1 MKIFID
7 SSKFLIDRIFRKIL
21 LVLFFSILSFVYLH
35 AQVAHPDL
43 DLNGRITWL
52 SDTRIRVEYDWT
64 DDSQL
69 KDWIPTNGSD
79 LVRGNR
85 SVTIRGG
92 VASVHS
98 MVWKQFIRC
107 SRISAEGAKAVNSS
121 NAHLNFITNVAGWN
135 GYNFNPPEIIGV
147 IYKAT
152 GNLFTENANSYSL
165 GSPNISLGAN
175 YNIDVNISETAVTTR
190 SSSDNIVYSHNLSS
204 PPDPG
209 RQVAI
214 GGWGGD
220 TEWGKVI
227 IEGEIDILWQTPS
240 DMIDII
246 TAGASFNPVIE
257 LEGNAVV
264 EWIFDDGTTSSS
276 STPDKNYGSP
286 GVRHNLMKIT
296 PWSALVGLNLGYD
309 GMDGGYG
316 DFAMVDKQN
325 VLEINN
331 LTLAGS
337 SLKYICAA
345 YSPLSELDL
354 REFPD
359 LEFIELLA
367 CQNLSSVL
375 LGTHNNLERLC
386 VEDCNLS
393 DLNISGCPVLK
404 DFRAALNRFPAIV
417 WGASGSELWHI
428 CVRSNPQFEADIPAM
443 TQFPLLQELLIW
455 DCNQTGNF
463 ECHSSVI
470 KRISANDNKYSDVD
484 LTGCTGLLTLEL
496 SGNILTQLD
505 IGAASSL
512 GDVDFSNCSLSQ
524 SLTDYVLQTID
535 GAGLSN
541 GVLDLA
547 GNSAPSASGMVH
559 YNNLRNRGWTVTIT
573 DPGQVIPVTSVIISG
588 AQGQSSINVP
598 GGTLQVSA
606 QVLPA
611 NATDR
616 SITWAIASGLGNA
629 SISTDGLVT
638 AIYDGTITVRGSSND
653 GSGIFGEMTV
663 LISNQESM
671 PDGGY
676 TQIGN
681 IIVSTSELRVLLNDD
696 YNSWRA
702 SLFNFGGRLV
712 SNRYVD
718 SNILIFDVSALSP
731 GIYLIVLSK
740 NDLIATA
747 RFYKP

>member
-1 MKIFID
+1 VKIF
-7 SSKFLIDRIFRKIL
+7 IDRIFRKIL
-21 LVLFFSILSFVYLH
+21 LVFFFFILGFVYLH

-43 DLNGRITWL
+43 ELNGRITWL

-79 LVRGNR
+79 LVRGNG
-85 SVTIRGG
+85 SVTLRGG

-98 MVWKQFIRC
+98 MVWKQYIRC

-175 YNIDVNISETAVTTR
+175 YNIDVNISETTVTTR

-204 PPDPG
+204 PPDPD

-286 GVRHNLMKIT
+286 GVRHNLLKIT

-393 DLNISGCPVLK
+393 DLNISGCPVLM

-470 KRISANDNKYSDVD
+470 KRISASDNKYSDVD

-559 YNNLRNRGWTVTIT
+559 YNNLRSRGWTVTIT

-616 SITWAIASGLGNA
+616 SITWTITSGLGNA

-638 AIYDGTITVRGSSND
+638 AIYDGTITVRGTSND

-663 LISNQESM
+663 LISNQESI